1 MKVGLI
7 CCCQFAKLTILFP
20 ADYGDTTDEE
30 DVPAS
35 ATTRPQSLLR
45 QPSLSSM
52 DKESQIASL
61 AAPSPFKVPATPVR
75 YRRGPRMGSW
85 TVDRTKPFAMIDC
98 TGDNMVIVPAKRPAP
113 AGDFSIAST
122 ANASPVATQPTLATT
137 IDDSEIDYS
146 DFSFHVDPMLASEP
160 DVMPSTLFP
169 TAPSSQVQ
177 DQTFASSSVFFPM
190 DDIGDVNAVYAMDD
204 QDDDDD
210 DDDDEELLN
219 VEDFIDF
226 GVSSEDE
233 GDEDQGLL
241 ENTSLPTPAST
252 SPTGTGAHLQSKT
265 PSPGNSSAQ
274 NLLKHLDKGVISA
287 FCRGPTQHQAQP
299 RRPQSGSSPNSQ
311 AFKGG
316 RNAAAHTSLSSQK
329 KRKLSDTFGGRPSFG
344 VAAKKRL
351 LNRR

>member
-52 DKESQIASL
+52 DKEPQIASS
-61 AAPSPFKVPATPVR
+61 AALSPFKVPATPLR

-85 TVDRTKPFAMIDC
+85 TVDRTKSFAMIDC

-122 ANASPVATQPTLATT
+122 ANASPIATQPTLATA

-177 DQTFASSSVFFPM
+177 DRTFTSSSVFFPM

-210 DDDDEELLN
+210 DDEELLN

-233 GDEDQGLL
+233 EDEDQGLL

-252 SPTGTGAHLQSKT
+252 SPTGTGAHLRSKT

-274 NLLKHLDKGVISA
+274 HLLKHFDKGMISP
-287 FCRGPTQHQAQP
+287 FRRGQPHHQAQP
-299 RRPQSGSSPNSQ
+299 RRLQSGSSLNNQ
-311 AFKGG
+311 AFKGE
-316 RNAAAHTSLSSQK
+316 RHAAAHTSLSSQK
-329 KRKLSDTFGGRPSFG
+329 KRRLSDTFGGRPSFG